1 MVNLQVEEEE
11 SDGWWIKL
19 YYYDEENIVKTLSK
33 GIYYRDLY
41 FNEKVRDYERE
52 QFNYKIV

>member
-19 YYYDEENIVKTLSK
+19 YYYNEKNIVKTLSK

-41 FNEKVRDYERE
+41 FNEKLRDHKRE